1 MSNEL
6 FLFIVLAGVV
16 AWLAVRHALAVAR
29 ERRQVEISHHGESC
43 QGRVVAIQEPFMLDA
58 CVRLYFDFVP
68 DGADKPLRACHIAR
82 CSSDQIKRALP
93 VAGSTVT
100 VRYLREQPKQ
110 AVIPRLIFA

>member
-16 AWLAVRHALAVAR
+16 AWLAVRHVFAVVR
-29 ERRQVEISHHGESC
+29 ERRQLEISQHGKSV
-43 QGRVVAIQEPFMLDA
+43 QGRVVGIQQPFMLDA

-68 DGADKPLRACHIAR
+68 AGRNKPLRACHIAR
-82 CSSDQIKRALP
+82 CTPEQIRRALP

-100 VRYLREQPKQ
+100 VRYLPEHPEQ
-110 AVIPRLIFA
+110 AVIPRLIS

>member
-6 FLFIVLAGVV
+6 FLFSVLAGVI

-29 ERRQVEISHHGESC
+29 ERQQLKISEQGKSV
-43 QGRVVAIQEPFMLDA
+43 QGRVVGIQQPFMLDA

-68 DGADKPLRACHIAR
+68 AGRDKPLRACHIAR
-82 CSSDQIKRALP
+82 CTPEQARRALP

-100 VRYLREQPKQ
+100 VRYLPERPEQ
-110 AVIPRLIFA
+110 AVIPRLLS